1 MHPLRFASFVAS
13 LGLALLA
20 GCAGSPAARL
30 NSPPHGQSL
39 ESADMQGTFVYMNDN
54 ALLADM
60 TVCDYHFI
68 PHRALLSTTG
78 LERVRRLALLMQAY
92 GGEIRFN
99 SDLTDEALLTA
110 RVQTVRDLLAA
121 QGVDTTR
128 EVIRRDLPGG
138 EGMNADEAILIKK
151 QEGTYSAKSGSSN
164 SGSGGGASTG
174 GANSDK
180 P

>member
-1 MHPLRFASFVAS
+1 MHAVRVVPLAIC
-13 LGLALLA
+13 LGAALLA

-30 NSPPHGQSL
+30 NSPPHGPAV
-39 ESADMQGTFVYMNDN
+39 ETVDMQGTFVYMNDN

-68 PHRALLSTTG
+68 PHRALLNTTG
-78 LERVRRLALLMQAY
+78 QERVHRLAMLMQAY

-99 SDLTDEALLTA
+99 SDLTDETLLTA
-110 RVQTVRDLLAA
+110 RIKTVRELLAE

-128 EVIRRDLPGG
+128 EVIHRDLPGG

-151 QEGTYSAKSGSSN
+151 QEGTYNPKKASN
-164 SGSGGGASTG
+164 SGTGGGTATG
-174 GANSDK
+174 TGKSDK